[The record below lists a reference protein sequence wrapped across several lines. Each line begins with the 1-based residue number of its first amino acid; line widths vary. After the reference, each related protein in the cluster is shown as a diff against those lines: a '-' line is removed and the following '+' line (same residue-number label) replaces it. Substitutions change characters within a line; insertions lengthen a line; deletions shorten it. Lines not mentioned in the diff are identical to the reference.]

1 MSQWSADKLNKH
13 FKETGRSALLHD
25 IYGDE
30 EDYQLALA
38 RISGLLEKTEFEA
51 THLFSAPGRTELGGN
66 HTDHNLGR
74 VLCATVRQDT
84 LAAVVGRDDGRIVI
98 KSDGFPRTFSIDISD
113 LTLRPAEMGK
123 TESLIR
129 GVLAGIKESGG
140 EAGGFSAEI
149 TSSVGVGS
157 GLSSSASFEVLIGTI
172 INSLYNDDRFGPEKI
187 AQIGQFSENT
197 YFGKPCGLMD
207 QTASAV
213 GGILAI
219 DFKDPENLVIKK
231 IDHDFEKESYV
242 LLVVNTGSSH
252 ADLTPAYASI
262 PHEMSGVAMEFG
274 SEVLGMVDEQK
285 FIQNIPLVRSKL
297 GDRSVLRALHYYH
310 ENKRVDQMV
319 QALQSEDIQ
328 SYLDI
333 VRASGASSQNILQN
347 AIPPNSDGKDQGL
360 NLALGLSQ
368 LFFEE
373 KGRGVARVHGGGFAG
388 TIQAYIHKE
397 DLEEYM
403 THIKS
408 ILGEKAFQ
416 ILNIRHHG
424 ATLISEL

>member
-1 MSQWSADKLNKH
+1 MSQLSADKLH
-13 FKETGRSALLHD
+13 THIEETGDLDLLHD
-25 IYGDE
+25 IYGDG

-38 RISGLLEKTEFEA
+38 RISGLLEKSDFEA

-74 VLCATVRQDT
+74 VLCAAVRHDT
-84 LAAVVGRDDGRIVI
+84 LAAVVGRDDGKIVI
-98 KSDGFPRTFSIDISD
+98 KSDGFFGIFSIDISD
-113 LTLRPAEMGK
+113 LSPRSSEMGK

-140 EAGGFSAEI
+140 ETGGFSAEI
-149 TSSVGVGS
+149 TSLVGVGS

-172 INSLYNDDRFGPEKI
+172 LNNLYNNGELAPEKI
-187 AQIGQFSENT
+187 AQIGQFAENT

-213 GGILAI
+213 GGILSI
-219 DFKDPENLVIKK
+219 DFKDPAQLAINK
-231 IDHDFEKESYV
+231 IIHDFESEDYV

-262 PHEMSGVAMEFG
+262 PKEMRAVAQEMGMENLREIEE
-274 SEVLGMVDEQK
+274 SVLQE
-285 FIQNIPLVRSKL
+285 NIASLRNKL
-297 GDRSVLRALHYYH
+297 GDRAVLRALHFYA
-310 ENKRVDQMV
+310 ENRRVDAMV
-319 QALQSEDIQ
+319 KALESGAFET
-328 SYLDI
+328 YLKI
-333 VRASGASSQNILQN
+333 VEASGASSQNILQN
-347 AIPPNSDGKDQGL
+347 SIPPNSDGTDQGL
-360 NLALGLSQ
+360 NFALGLSQ
-368 LFFEE
+368 LFFED

-397 DLEEYM
+397 DLDEYR
-403 THIKS
+403 TLIKNV
-408 ILGEKAFQ
+408 LGDNAFQ